1 MKAFDIALKDIKQ
14 GFRSWFALIFMF
26 GVPILMT
33 GMFYFLFGG
42 MGGGDEDAFELPTI
56 AVIIANQDQ
65 GTLALGENLVEV
77 FQSEGFED
85 LLHITTS
92 EDADNARQAVD
103 TQQAG
108 VAIIIPEN
116 FSEAMMQPG
125 GKTEIEVYQDPTLT
139 LGPSIVTTIVNKF
152 TDNFSGS
159 KIALEVA
166 IQQFEEAGLS
176 FTDEEIGIMMNDY
189 IQAATAVGGDE
200 GLVVVE
206 SATGETTQVGGV
218 AGLISMLMGGMMIF
232 YAFFTGVS
240 TVQSVLTEE
249 ERGTLPRL
257 FTTPTSQRTILTGKF
272 LATGIMVIVEIVV
285 LLIFGDVV
293 FGFEWGDP
301 FLLALVALGITVSA
315 STFGI
320 FVISFVRSTKQAG
333 AVIGGG
339 LTVTGMLG
347 MIPIFTLSIPNPPQ
361 TTEVISKLV
370 PQGWAVAGLR
380 TVMEGGSTEKVLLS
394 VGVLLAWSLVFFLIG
409 NSRFKR
415 RYI

>member
-65 GTLALGENLVEV
+65 GRLALGENLVEV

-85 LLHITTS
+85 LLHVTTA

-257 FTTPTSQRTILTGKF
+257 FTTPTLQRTILTGKF

-301 FLLALVALGITVSA
+301 FLLALVVLGITISA

-339 LTVTGMLG
+339 VTVTGMLG

-415 RYI
+415 RYV